1 MGMGSGSGGVP
12 IGGKGVPTVPMG
24 NGSSS
29 PNVAAPSPAQSQ
41 TRSQY
46 SQPYQQQYRPP
57 AQQQFSMAAPPRQY
71 VQQPYNLSGA
81 MNTTNLGQQQQMSRP
96 NYQNPTSIAQLQAMY
111 GSRGPSGGEV
121 RSAPVYQP
129 PQQQTQMQM
138 QRQMDNFQPPQQQI
152 IDQAPTREQIEN
164 FQRAQREQDQQQQ
177 MTGRSN
183 MSLQDVNTA
192 RNALGMGN
200 LPQDGGQKPIMSQ
213 EQAQAYQQQQQFQ
226 QQYFR
231 PQQYQQDPYMN
242 YMRNQQQAMQQ
253 QAVQQGGIR
262 QLQQADILSQQQA
275 VQAAQSP
282 EAVAQRAVAQGGS
295 YTPEPFVPQ

>member
-46 SQPYQQQYRPP
+46 SQPFQRQYMPP
-57 AQQQFSMAAPPRQY
+57 PQQQFSMAAPPRQY

-96 NYQNPTSIAQLQAMY
+96 ITTMPINYPSAQTQQMQ
-111 GSRGPSGGEV
+111 
-121 RSAPVYQP
+121 QP
-129 PQQQTQMQM
+129 P
-138 QRQMDNFQPPQQQI
+138 RGLILSGFDQP
-152 IDQAPTREQIEN
+152 
-164 FQRAQREQDQQQQ
+164 
-177 MTGRSN
+177 
-183 MSLQDVNTA
+183 
-192 RNALGMGN
+192 
-200 LPQDGGQKPIMSQ
+200 
-213 EQAQAYQQQQQFQ
+213 QQQQQFQ

-262 QLQQADILSQQQA
+262 QLQQADILRQQQA